1 MADSS
6 LQTLDTSQGSP
17 KPAELFRTRTGFR
30 SRGSALSSVT
40 EGGNLGNLGRS
51 YNQSHT
57 KAPEFIR
64 WTSQRGDFTALHP
77 QREQPCCHPKVLLFS
92 RSTSPL
98 LSGLDQLKS
107 SGLKLRPWSQSM
119 TRNTATVSSLA
130 HSP

>member
-17 KPAELFRTRTGFR
+17 EPAELFRTRTGFR

-64 WTSQRGDFTALHP
+64 WISQRGDFTALHP
-77 QREQPCCHPKVLLFS
+77 QREQPCCHSKVLFVFKIHL
-92 RSTSPL
+92 TTPVWI
-98 LSGLDQLKS
+98 
-107 SGLKLRPWSQSM
+107 RPAQVKRVEAQAM
-119 TRNTATVSSLA
+119 VTE
-130 HSP
+130 HD